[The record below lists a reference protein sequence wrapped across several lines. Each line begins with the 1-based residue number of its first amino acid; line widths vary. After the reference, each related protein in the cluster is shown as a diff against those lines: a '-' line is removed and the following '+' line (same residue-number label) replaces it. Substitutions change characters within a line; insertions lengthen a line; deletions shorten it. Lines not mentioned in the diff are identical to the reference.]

1 MTHRAHSP
9 GGQRSITHIRSV
21 AAGLLGCISLVCAS
35 NSFAQST
42 ASVPDHVIVG
52 KLSAQEMPALEVL
65 RSIED
70 QTGYKFQIAL
80 PFRDYI
86 ARQRLSVTFQN
97 APLPEVMQAISE
109 SLSVDFSASHQRL
122 TLTPRPVRTVT
133 ESATVAV
140 PQGELEAANV
150 AATPSLQSESL
161 APVVASVDHKPEPAQ
176 QTAIEPAPPPVA
188 RAALPDDSA
197 KTALAA
203 NPFTAEP
210 VALAPGSVPQA
221 QAPIEPVALAP
232 IEEHASTEASNP
244 AQATAPEPAVQP
256 ITPITIGQVEPLPT
270 EQNWT
275 ISPGDSLRQVIFT
288 WGAQEGWTLVW
299 DADLEDAIL
308 RAGMTFTGSLPKVI
322 TNLLDALPD
331 DISIRVALYNTNK
344 VIYVYNRGA

>member
-203 NPFTAEP
+203 NPFAAEP
-210 VALAPGSVPQA
+210 VALAPASVPQA
-221 QAPIEPVALAP
+221 QGPKEPAALANV
-232 IEEHASTEASNP
+232 EQQHASPEESNP
-244 AQATAPEPAVQP
+244 AHAAAHEPAVQP
-256 ITPITIGQVEPLPT
+256 ITPITIGQV
-270 EQNWT
+270 
-275 ISPGDSLRQVIFT
+275 
-288 WGAQEGWTLVW
+288 
-299 DADLEDAIL
+299 
-308 RAGMTFTGSLPKVI
+308 GSMKRC
-322 TNLLDALPD
+322 
-331 DISIRVALYNTNK
+331 S
-344 VIYVYNRGA
+344 G